1 LRKAVS
7 AKNEKSQDGL
17 SFLRGNLATIAVSS
31 AIGGFGAGII
41 SIWVPRYF
49 DELGGNPFM
58 LGLMT
63 SATLMVQ
70 CVMFLLGGLIA
81 DHYGRRKIIVLS
93 AFFGIFFP
101 LLYVV
106 TQDWRIFAVL
116 SIISAL
122 GAISRP
128 ASQAIVVDSIRPK
141 KRTTGIASLQVIS
154 SLPVPIAILVGVWLI
169 QNHGLL
175 DGFRLACIYAAV
187 AALTSAFVV
196 LLFLKETLRSRV
208 VGKLTFSN
216 FSVLRSFM
224 KLPYQLPTS
233 LKALIIS
240 YALIM
245 FANGAVGQYYILYAH
260 DVIRLTD
267 LEWGLIVS
275 LQFLLAIVLKIP
287 GGHFSDKFGK
297 RKIMIISAATCA
309 PSAILFTFS
318 RSFVQALIV
327 ALLIIVTGIY
337 YAPAHVAFQAD
348 LTPRAMRGRIS
359 ALWDTSNSIS
369 AALGALMGGFL
380 FQTVNPAA
388 PFYLFAAVELMAAL
402 FLVSV
407 VREPVKKEV

>member
-1 LRKAVS
+1 MRKTVS
-7 AKNEKSQDGL
+7 AKNEKFRGGL
-17 SFLRGNLATIAVSS
+17 SFLRGNLAAIAVSS

-41 SIWVPRYF
+41 STWIPRYF
-49 DELGGNPFM
+49 NELGGNPFT

-63 SATLMVQ
+63 FATLMVQ

-81 DHYGRRKIIVLS
+81 DHYGRRRIIVLS
-93 AFFGIFFP
+93 AFYGVFFP
-101 LLYVV
+101 LLYAV

-122 GAISRP
+122 GVISRP
-128 ASQAIVVDSIRPK
+128 ASQAIVIDSIQPK

-169 QNHGLL
+169 QNHSLL
-175 DGFRLACIYAAV
+175 GGFRLACIYAAV
-187 AALTSAFVV
+187 AALISAFIL

-208 VGKLTFSN
+208 IGKLTFSN
-216 FSVLRSFM
+216 LNTFRSLM
-224 KLPYQLPTS
+224 KLPHPLPTS
-233 LKALIIS
+233 LKALIVS
-240 YALIM
+240 YALIT

-260 DVIRLTD
+260 DVIGLTD
-267 LEWGLIVS
+267 PEWGLIVS

-297 RKIMIISAATCA
+297 RKIMIISAAMCA

-318 RSFVQALIV
+318 SSFVQALII

-337 YAPAHVAFQAD
+337 YAPAHEALQAD
-348 LTPRAMRGRIS
+348 LTLRAMRGRIT
-359 ALWDTSNSIS
+359 ALWDMSNSVS
-369 AALGALMGGFL
+369 AALGALIGGFL
-380 FQTVNPAA
+380 FQTVNPVA
-388 PFYLFAAVELMAAL
+388 PFYLFAAAELIAVL
-402 FLVSV
+402 FLVTI

>member
-1 LRKAVS
+1 MRKAVS
-7 AKNEKSQDGL
+7 VKNEKSRGGL
-17 SFLRGNLATIAVSS
+17 SFLRGNLAAIAVSS

-41 SIWVPRYF
+41 RIWVPRYF
-49 DELGGNPFM
+49 DELGGNPFT

-63 SATLMVQ
+63 FATLMVQ

-81 DHYGRRKIIVLS
+81 DHYGRRRVIVLS
-93 AFFGIFFP
+93 AFYGIFFP
-101 LLYVV
+101 LLYAV

-128 ASQAIVVDSIRPK
+128 ASQAIVVDSIQPK

-154 SLPVPIAILVGVWLI
+154 SLPVPIAILIGVWLI
-169 QNHGLL
+169 QNHSLL
-175 DGFRLACIYAAV
+175 NGFRLACIYAAV
-187 AALTSAFVV
+187 ATLTSAFVV

-216 FSVLRSFM
+216 FSALRSFI

-267 LEWGLIVS
+267 PEWGLIVS
-275 LQFLLAIVLKIP
+275 LQFFLAIALKIP

-318 RSFVQALIV
+318 HSFVQALIV
-327 ALLIIVTGIY
+327 ALLLIVTGIY
-337 YAPAHVAFQAD
+337 YAPAHEALQAD
-348 LTPRAMRGRIS
+348 LTPRAMRGRIT

-369 AALGALMGGFL
+369 VALGALIGGFL

-388 PFYLFAAVELMAAL
+388 PFYLFAAAELMAVL
-402 FLVSV
+402 FLVSI

>member
-1 LRKAVS
+1 MRKAVS
-7 AKNEKSQDGL
+7 AKNEKSRGGL
-17 SFLRGNLATIAVSS
+17 SFLRGNLAVIAVSS
-31 AIGGFGAGII
+31 AIGGFGVGII
-41 SIWVPRYF
+41 RTWVPRYF
-49 DELGGNPFM
+49 DELGGNPFT

-63 SATLMVQ
+63 FATLMVQ
-70 CVMFLLGGLIA
+70 SVMVLLGGHIA
-81 DHYGRRKIIVLS
+81 DHFGRRKIIVLS
-93 AFFGIFFP
+93 AFYGIFFP
-101 LLYVV
+101 LLYAV
-106 TQDWRIFAVL
+106 TQDWRIFVVL
-116 SIISAL
+116 SMISAL

-128 ASQAIVVDSIRPK
+128 ASQAIVVDSIQPK
-141 KRTTGIASLQVIS
+141 KRTTGIASLQVVS

-169 QNHGLL
+169 QSHGLL

-187 AALTSAFVV
+187 AALASAFVV
-196 LLFLKETLRSRV
+196 LLFLKETLRGRV

-216 FSVLRSFM
+216 FSALRSFI
-224 KLPYQLPTS
+224 KLPYPLSTR
-233 LKALIIS
+233 LKALIVS

-267 LEWGLIVS
+267 MEWGLIVS

-327 ALLIIVTGIY
+327 ALLLIVTGIY
-337 YAPAHVAFQAD
+337 YAPAHEALQAD
-348 LTPRAMRGRIS
+348 LTPRAMRGRIT
-359 ALWDTSNSIS
+359 ALWYTSNSVS
-369 AALGALMGGFL
+369 AALGVLIGGFL
-380 FQTVNPAA
+380 FQTINPAA
-388 PFYLFAAVELMAAL
+388 PFYLFAAAELTAAF
-402 FLVSV
+402 FLVSI